1 MSLGCR
7 LDRVEQQLGG
17 AAEAAL
23 AGLPPEIQLTIRW
36 VQLIQEEQGLH
47 EDEALRYAARELG
60 EDEDGFVATMRDF
73 MEAAGL

>member
-1 MSLGCR
+1 MSLGRR

-23 AGLPPEIQLTIRW
+23 AGLPAAIQLTIKW
-36 VQLIQEEQGLH
+36 VRVIQEDQGLS